1 MSMGSK
7 KRVTDVTA
15 GQNPTESE
23 RQKLMTGPPEADSQ
37 RQDAVSKLL
46 TKLEQISWRAYL
58 ERKNRQR

>member
-1 MSMGSK
+1 MRSK

-15 GQNPTESE
+15 GQNPTKSE
-23 RQKLMTGPPEADSQ
+23 RQKLMTGPPEADPQ

-58 ERKNRQR
+58 ERKNRQHGK